1 MSAAVTMTNIDSI
14 DRPERLI
21 KLFKRMGYEV
31 RRTGKTHYMVYGPK
45 GATLTVPQ
53 TWGDPRARANTLADA
68 RRAGL
73 LPTKGE
79 ELIPLG
85 VFTIN
90 EWSIH
95 NHDIPKTILRG
106 KRPELNY
113 VKEQEDDMA
122 FGNPDTYALKSE
134 LAQLVDIVAGMD
146 ARLKALDNSVE
157 KGFGV
162 VKDRFLAID
171 EKLAGVKVKT
181 VKPHAPTVYDRTR
194 ETRELLMET
203 FRKLPAG
210 VPLNPK
216 GITIVMGRDPE
227 NFKEVDHIRRQLN
240 SLSESGQLVRRGSE
254 GTGSAPL
261 YFLPVPAEEEEA

>member
-1 MSAAVTMTNIDSI
+1 MTNIDAI

-31 RRTGKTHYMVYGPK
+31 RRTGNTHYMVYGPN

-73 LPTKGE
+73 LPLKGE
-79 ELIPLG
+79 IQARGEAYIGPLLCD
-85 VFTIN
+85 
-90 EWSIH
+90 
-95 NHDIPKTILRG
+95 DIPKTILRG
-106 KRPELNY
+106 RRPELNY

-122 FGNPDTYALKSE
+122 FGNADSYALKSE
-134 LAQLVDIVAGMD
+134 LTQLVDIVAGMD
-146 ARLKALDNSVE
+146 ARLKALTDTVDRRLATIFDDLA
-157 KGFGV
+157 GI
-162 VKDRFLAID
+162 KDRLTVL
-171 EKLAGVKVKT
+171 EVGRKVTKAH
-181 VKPHAPTVYDRTR
+181 VPSAYDRTR
-194 ETRELLMET
+194 ETRELLLET

-227 NFKEVDHIRRQLN
+227 DMKEVDHIRRQLN
-240 SLSESGQLVRRGSE
+240 SLAESGALTRRGSE

-261 YFLPVPAEEEEA
+261 YFLPLKVALPEVEG